1 MEKVT
6 RMRKVM
12 RGKTW
17 QVKDMGSVAVGIK
30 RKSKRCGVV
39 TFKLMQLIGWS
50 SSDCTSSLTPAY

>member
-17 QVKDMGSVAVGIK
+17 QVKDVGSVAVGIK

-50 SSDCTSSLTPAY
+50 SSD